1 LAVSVRSL
9 LDFMEG
15 QKEAKPKPGK
25 SEEPKPKRPERFDKS
40 KRAFIGDVE
49 AEPTYERWR
58 RPFVRVETY
67 GRAGLDV
74 SRRYGLVMLSF
85 CLEHRVDP
93 ETGREDPGAFHVEAI
108 RHLHPIRALDLA
120 YLLVRAVP
128 NLTWGDCVAYLARKW
143 EEARRAKWGR

>member
-1 LAVSVRSL
+1 LAVSL

-15 QKEAKPKPGK
+15 RKPKKP
-25 SEEPKPKRPERFDKS
+25 EEPKPERPERFDKS

-93 ETGREDPGAFHVEAI
+93 ETGREEPDAFWVEGI
-108 RHLHPIRALDLA
+108 RHLHPLRALDLA
-120 YLLVRAVP
+120 YLLVRAAMRAVP
-128 NLTWGDCVAYLARKW
+128 SLTWGDCITHLARRW
-143 EEARRAKWGR
+143 EEELRARRGR

>member
-1 LAVSVRSL
+1 MTL

-15 QKEAKPKPGK
+15 QKGAKPKKP
-25 SEEPKPKRPERFDKS
+25 EEPKAKRPERFDKS
-40 KRAFIGDVE
+40 KRAIVGDVE

-74 SRRYGLVMLSF
+74 SQRYGLVMLSF
-85 CLEHRVDP
+85 CLEGWVDP
-93 ETGREDPGAFHVEAI
+93 ETGREEPGAFHVEAI

-120 YLLVRAVP
+120 YLLVRAVMRAVP

-143 EEARRAKWGR
+143 EEKRRARRGR